1 MAAGEN
7 APHRWRVGF
16 TDPKG
21 ESSVPLTQRVPTVN
35 RLLEALPSSDL
46 RRLLAE
52 CETVELAFADV
63 LYTSGER
70 PSHVYFPTSSF
81 VSLIMPI
88 DDSSSLEVGLVERR
102 HVRDSARARC

>member
-63 LYTSGER
+63 LYTSGETEPR
-70 PSHVYFPTSSF
+70 LLADQQLRLADHANRRLF
-81 VSLIMPI
+81 VPRSGP
-88 DDSSSLEVGLVERR
+88 G
-102 HVRDSARARC
+102 